1 MARGFGGYPRGGGNM
16 NNMMKQIE
24 KLQKEMADM
33 QENLKNEE
41 ISATSGGGA
50 VTATVNGNK
59 EVISIKLDKEAV
71 DPEDVE
77 MLEDLI
83 VAAVNEALRNA
94 ENKVNSKMSKLTGG
108 LNIPGL

>member
-1 MARGFGGYPRGGGNM
+1 MARGGFNGFPGGGGR

-24 KLQKEMADM
+24 KLQKQMEEM
-33 QENLKNEE
+33 QENLANEE
-41 ISATSGGGA
+41 ITASAGGGA
-50 VTATVNGNK
+50 VSATVNGNK
-59 EVISIKLDKEAV
+59 ELISIKLDKDAV
-71 DPEDVE
+71 DPDDVE

-94 ENKVNSKMSKLTGG
+94 DSKMSSQMSKFTGG